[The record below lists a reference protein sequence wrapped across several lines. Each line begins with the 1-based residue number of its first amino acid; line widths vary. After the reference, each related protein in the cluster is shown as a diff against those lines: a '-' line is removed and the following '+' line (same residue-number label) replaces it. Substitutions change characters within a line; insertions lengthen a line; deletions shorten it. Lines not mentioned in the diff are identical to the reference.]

1 MELWIRSQDKRNLK
15 KINTEIYIRK
25 IYTRKGLSNYAEG
38 GVYFIASSGTELGE
52 YKTKERALEVLDEI
66 QKYITPTLNLLD
78 DTLKGKQVCQVNN
91 ILSMVYEM
99 PKE

>member
-1 MELWIRSQDKRNLK
+1 MKLWIRSQDKTQLGIIVGVILVDNELRGF
-15 KINTEIYIRK
+15 T
-25 IYTRKGLSNYAEG
+25 NYNQN
-38 GVYFIASSGTELGE
+38 YFELGT

-66 QKYITPTLNLLD
+66 QKYIIPTLNLLD
-78 DTLKGKQVCQVNN
+78 DTLKGKQVCQVGN